1 MNIEDV
7 KSEDG
12 YPENLLEAIFTKQK
26 ELMKHYHPIEERNG
40 LMRTNEIPVNP
51 HCKYGQ
57 AQLKDFAWRFT
68 EEIGEA
74 TEALEI
80 HPGNRNHFYEE
91 MIDALHFLVELCV
104 LSDVT
109 PGEIAED
116 LDSVEIIVFKPREV
130 GSQVYM
136 PIEELAKAMNCLK
149 NKPWKQTHILTDTNK
164 YQGHVVRTFE
174 LFINVL
180 FEMGLGPENI
190 YDIYFKKNE
199 VNKFRQR
206 SQY

>member
-7 KSEDG
+7 KSEKG
-12 YPENLLEAIFTKQK
+12 YPPNLLEAIFSKQR
-26 ELMKHYHPIEERNG
+26 ELMTFYHPIEERNG
-40 LMRTNEIPVNP
+40 LLRTNMIPVNP

-80 HPGNRNHFYEE
+80 HPDNRNHFYEE
-91 MIDALHFLVELCV
+91 MIDALHFLVELCI
-104 LSDVT
+104 LSGVIPET
-109 PGEIAED
+109 IGSD
-116 LDSVEIIVFKPREV
+116 LDGIGHVPIYLEEV
-130 GSQVYM
+130 GSQVYV

-149 NKPWKQTHILTDTNK
+149 NKPWKQTHILTDGMK
-164 YQGHVVRTFE
+164 YRGHIIRTFK
-174 LFINVL
+174 LFISVL
-180 FEMGLGPENI
+180 FLFDLTPRDI

-206 SQY
+206 SKY